1 MFYDFDA
8 VHDRRGTY
16 CTQWDY
22 IQDRFGEAGIL
33 PFSISDHDFR
43 VPEPIVERLHKV
55 VDHGIYGYTRW
66 NHVDFKGAVTGFIAR
81 RHGVELPDG
90 WVVYSPSVMYTLARL
105 MCFFTE
111 VGDGVAAFDPMYDS
125 FIKIIEG
132 NGRRLEPVPLV
143 NVEGHYE
150 IDFEALESA
159 LSMSRV
165 LLLCSPHNP
174 TGRVWAADELGRIV
188 ALCRD
193 HHVKIISDEIHMD
206 LTFGDSVHIPALALW
221 SEYPEIY
228 LASSCSKTFNTAGLG
243 GSNAL
248 IPNDADR
255 DQFLFQT
262 RNRDLLNSANVM
274 GMHAHMV
281 GYTECDDYIDQL
293 CDYLRGNHELVRS
306 FIEKQMPEFSF
317 EVPESTCLS
326 WIDARRV
333 PFTSAQI
340 QDALVHVGRV
350 GIMPGETYGQSGVG
364 YLRMCIGG
372 PRSKVEEGLR
382 RFKLGMEALRSEGVA
397 CEGSAK

>member
-125 FIKIIEG
+125 FIKIVEG

-243 GSNAL
+243 GSYAL
-248 IPNDADR
+248 IPNDAVR

-274 GMHAHMV
+274 GMHEHMV
-281 GYTECDDYIDQL
+281 GYNE
-293 CDYLRGNHELVRS
+293 
-306 FIEKQMPEFSF
+306 
-317 EVPESTCLS
+317 
-326 WIDARRV
+326 
-333 PFTSAQI
+333 
-340 QDALVHVGRV
+340 
-350 GIMPGETYGQSGVG
+350 
-364 YLRMCIGG
+364 
-372 PRSKVEEGLR
+372 
-382 RFKLGMEALRSEGVA
+382 
-397 CEGSAK
+397 